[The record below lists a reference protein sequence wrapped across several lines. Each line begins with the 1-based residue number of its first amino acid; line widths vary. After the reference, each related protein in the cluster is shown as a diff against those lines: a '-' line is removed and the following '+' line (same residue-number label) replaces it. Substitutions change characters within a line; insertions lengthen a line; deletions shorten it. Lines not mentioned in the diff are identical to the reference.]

1 MIIYRKTIENLED
14 WFFLAIFAEKNN
26 ISIDGYGNGNK

>member
-1 MIIYRKTIENLED
+1 MIIFRKPIENLED
-14 WFFLAIFAEKNN
+14 WFYLAIFAEKK